1 MAIEANKPQNKQ
13 SVQYMEN
20 ASWHSTLEVLTRLG
34 LGFDG
39 NGLQLLNAD
48 NLATKIEVSGDLT
61 YVGIATPGSAQAS
74 AVWQCKKI
82 DATGGNTVVTWADG
96 DADFDN
102 VASDLTSLT
111 YS

>member
-1 MAIEANKPQNKQ
+1 MAIESNKPQNKQ

-34 LGFDG
+34 LGYDG
-39 NGLQLLNAD
+39 QNLQLNNAE
-48 NLATKIEVSGDLT
+48 NLATKVTVAGDLT
-61 YVGIATPGSAQAS
+61 YVGIAAPGSAQAS

-82 DATGGNTVVTWADG
+82 DQSSGTVVTFADG
-96 DADFDN
+96 DANFDN
-102 VASDLTSLT
+102 TATDLTAHT